1 MGCRKKLHHCII
13 DGKVKRKL
21 RAVRS
26 DTPFHALM
34 DYFRTTKYKHWKRS
48 DAIEAYEDAYPGKTY
63 REVIGLMH
71 KDLRALMQGFNKPA
85 VITKAEEILKDKNK
99 ARRKN
104 TTQATARNILNLS
117 NANMTRSSN
126 TFHLHGDSNVGQGS
140 FQVVSTLNFLSSR
153 YPAAP
158 THSHSNNNSQ

>member
-1 MGCRKKLHHCII
+1 
-13 DGKVKRKL
+13 
-21 RAVRS
+21 
-26 DTPFHALM
+26 M

-85 VITKAEEILKDKNK
+85 VIAKAEEILKDKNK

-117 NANMTRSSN
+117 IANVTRSSN
-126 TFHLHGDSNVGQGS
+126 TFHLHGDSNVS
-140 FQVVSTLNFLSSR
+140 CSSHTQ
-153 YPAAP
+153 PQQQQQP
-158 THSHSNNNSQ
+158 VNTQD